1 MSHEIEA
8 KYRVETFDAV
18 GHAIAAAGGTFL
30 GRVVQTDRFFDHPDH
45 SLRDSDQ
52 GLRLRQFELLEQADG
67 QPVDLR
73 PLLTYKGPRS
83 NTDTAK
89 RRREVQT
96 HLDCPA
102 VITEVLAV
110 CGVTAKLVLQK
121 RRASYRVA
129 DVLVELDELPRIGR
143 FVEIEADSDRQV
155 TDWADRLG
163 LGDQPITESYFAL
176 LAERFADV
184 RNGDCVKIVFDEG
197 T

>member
-1 MSHEIEA
+1 
-8 KYRVETFDAV
+8 
-18 GHAIAAAGGTFL
+18 
-30 GRVVQTDRFFDHPDH
+30 
-45 SLRDSDQ
+45 
-52 GLRLRQFELLEQADG
+52 
-67 QPVDLR
+67 
-73 PLLTYKGPRS
+73 
-83 NTDTAK
+83 
-89 RRREVQT
+89 
-96 HLDCPA
+96 
-102 VITEVLAV
+102 
-110 CGVTAKLVLQK
+110 VTAKLVLQK